1 MEEWGV
7 PTLLLLREVFFLNRE
22 KYSEIHGALYQCAES
37 LGYECAGFEIVSEA
51 GMDILRLYLE
61 MPGGIDIE
69 DCERVSREVSEYLD
83 TIESDLPERYFLE
96 ISSPGLERPLFVI
109 EDYRRFEGKEAQ
121 IYLKK
126 GGRTLKGALSGTTP
140 DDEVII
146 TTSEGERRISFDDIK
161 RALCQI
167 RSFSCRSCQVLG
179 APFHRPAS

>member
-1 MEEWGV
+1 M
-7 PTLLLLREVFFLNRE
+7 PTLLLLREVPFLNRE
-22 KYSEIHGALYQCAES
+22 KYSEIHGALYQRVES

-83 TIESDLPERYFLE
+83 TIEDDLPERYFLE

-126 GGRTLKGALSGTTP
+126 GGRTLKGTLSGTTP
-140 DDEVII
+140 DDEAVIM
-146 TTSEGERRISFDDIK
+146 TSEGERRVSLDDIK
-161 RALCQI
+161 RAHLIYIPQTGQKKTFKKI
-167 RSFSCRSCQVLG
+167 
-179 APFHRPAS
+179 PKKKK